1 MNKLNLFYQDKA
13 LLSQLKEYFDSTIRE
28 KAVDMLFA
36 GRDVTAIPQA
46 KILIDSVWDKM
57 EQDFGIDKKPKENSS
72 R

>member
-1 MNKLNLFYQDKA
+1 MLN
-13 LLSQLKEYFDSTIRE
+13 QLKEYFNLAIKD

-36 GRDVTAIPQA
+36 GRDVTPVPQA